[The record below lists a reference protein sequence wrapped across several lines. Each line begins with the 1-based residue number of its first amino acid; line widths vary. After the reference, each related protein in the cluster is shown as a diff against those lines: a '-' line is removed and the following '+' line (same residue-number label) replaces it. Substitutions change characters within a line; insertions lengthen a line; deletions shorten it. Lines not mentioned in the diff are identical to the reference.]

1 MTFDRRQ
8 GGTLALGALALMLA
22 CGALILVGGPETAR
36 AERRDDARIDMI
48 REIARCL
55 GDLPQAARDALPDTA
70 RAEMDCAPGARW
82 KDPATGEP
90 YRIEKRGAGRVA
102 VCAQFEMPDRLG
114 YAYGGQLE
122 HDTGCFVAH

>member
-8 GGTLALGALALMLA
+8 GATLALGALALGLA

-48 REIARCL
+48 REMARCL
-55 GDLPQAARDALPDTA
+55 SDLPQAARDALPDTA
-70 RAEMDCAPGARW
+70 RADMDCATGERW

-90 YRIEKRGAGRVA
+90 YRIEKRGAGSVA
-102 VCAQFEMPDRLG
+102 VCARFEMPDRLG
-114 YAYGGQLE
+114 YAYAGRLE
-122 HDTGCFVAH
+122 RETGCFLAD